1 MIRRFKESEKA
12 RRNAILGR
20 KNRRFYEDEDIDVEA
35 DVTESMDDANEVV
48 ESLHDTVVN
57 LVKSAIEA
65 GEVTAEEIVEIVQED
80 AETEED
86 ELIDEDEDEELVE
99 TRQIRAQ
106 RVAEARARIRARML
120 RESANRKAL
129 VNRKPLSRINHRT
142 IRK

>member
-35 DVTESMDDANEVV
+35 DATDSTDDANEEV
-48 ESLHDTVVN
+48 ESLHDTVIN

-80 AETEED
+80 DGTGEDETLEED
-86 ELIDEDEDEELVE
+86 DEELVE
-99 TRQIRAQ
+99 NRQVRAR
-106 RVAEARARIRARML
+106 RVAEARARIRARMI
-120 RESANRKAL
+120 RENTNRRAP
-129 VNRKPLSRINHRT
+129 VVRKPLDRLNRRT
-142 IRK
+142 VRK